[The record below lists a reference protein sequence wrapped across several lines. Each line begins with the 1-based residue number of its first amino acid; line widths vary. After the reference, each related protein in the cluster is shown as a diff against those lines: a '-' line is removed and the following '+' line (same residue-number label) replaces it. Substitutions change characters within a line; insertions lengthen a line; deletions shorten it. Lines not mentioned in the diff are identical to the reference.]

1 MEYPTKDLP
10 PERPRQAPTRTGL
23 CCTMFHVVL
32 VAEDVFALHK
42 MKPLSGYQLK
52 QSMKRLDYHV
62 VSHGTQQGSVQKM
75 LLK

>member
-1 MEYPTKDLP
+1 MLY
-10 PERPRQAPTRTGL
+10 
-23 CCTMFHVVL
+23 HVVL

-42 MKPLSGYQLK
+42 IKPLSGYQLK
-52 QSMKRLDYHV
+52 QSMKRLDYHA